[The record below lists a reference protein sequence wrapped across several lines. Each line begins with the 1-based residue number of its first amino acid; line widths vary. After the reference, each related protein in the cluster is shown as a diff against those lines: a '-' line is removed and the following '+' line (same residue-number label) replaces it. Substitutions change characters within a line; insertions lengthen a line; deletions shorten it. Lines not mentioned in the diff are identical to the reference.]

1 MPGPAGDGG
10 QSGDKGGQQTGDSI
24 QIQVGGETKTFTPQ
38 EIATVLEK
46 AGNLERTVEQLSG
59 FQKVIT
65 QYGIGPDEYLRN
77 SEAAFAIAN
86 SLIEQGII
94 DQQGNIIKKGPGDQP
109 KGESF
114 KFTPGG
120 DAGGGG
126 NKQLE
131 VIANTLTKLTQQ
143 VTSLEE
149 GQSNIYRRNI
159 KRDVQATYPNL
170 EDEDISKLLATAQ
183 RDRSKGFWAHAEE
196 LSKQKE
202 VTTKQMEKTHV
213 KSTIE
218 ALVKAGIIP
227 EGKVDLSK
235 LDEFDLNKLKEQ
247 DPSGGAPVW
256 EGKKFIF
263 GSRRRKLG
271 SHGTDVAKF
280 SSPAE
285 AMHELFQKKGG

>member
-1 MPGPAGDGG
+1 MGKEAGDGG
-10 QSGDKGGQQTGDSI
+10 QSGDKGGQQSGDSI
-24 QIQVGGETKTFTPQ
+24 QIQVGGETKTLTPQ
-38 EIATVLEK
+38 EITTVLEK

-59 FQKVIT
+59 FQKVLT

-94 DQQGNIIKKGPGDQP
+94 DQQGNIIQKKTGSEPPSKGD
-109 KGESF
+109 SF
-114 KFTPGG
+114 KFIPSG
-120 DAGGGG
+120 DAGG

-131 VIANTLTKLTQQ
+131 VIASTLAKLTQQ

-159 KRDVQATYPNL
+159 KRDVQAVHSNL
-170 EDEDISKLLATAQ
+170 EDEDISKLLAISQ

-196 LSKQKE
+196 LSRQKE
-202 VTTKQMEKTHV
+202 ESNKRMEKTHV
-213 KSTIE
+213 KATIE
-218 ALVKAGIIP
+218 ALAKAGLIP
-227 EGKVDLSK
+227 QGKIDLDK

-263 GSRRRKLG
+263 GSRARKLK
-271 SHGTDVAKF
+271 SHGVDISKF